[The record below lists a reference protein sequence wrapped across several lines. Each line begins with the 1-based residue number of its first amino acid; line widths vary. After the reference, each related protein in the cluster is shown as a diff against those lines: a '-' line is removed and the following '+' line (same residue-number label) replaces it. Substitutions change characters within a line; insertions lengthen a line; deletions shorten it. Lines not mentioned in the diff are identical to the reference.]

1 MDGNDKRE
9 PGLIIVWEF
18 HVSDAKRREFETAYG
33 TDGDWARLFRKGKGY
48 LRTELYRN
56 KAKPGRYFTLDVWQS
71 RAAFDHFK
79 QQNAAA
85 YKALDQQCSTLTEEE
100 RFFAEY
106 ETPEQVD
113 AFLAAHGFPCTNVRA
128 ALPLDGPTMLALEK
142 RVPSAAHWPESAYQ
156 AIFNPDAP
164 DRIAL
169 VLENQSQQLRGF
181 VIARVCSKDCELENI
196 VVDEL
201 SRLRGFGR
209 ILMQSLIATA
219 TVRRTERVSLEVRE
233 SNHAARSLYESCGF
247 TLSGRRRGYYT
258 GPNEDAVM
266 YVLLL

>member
-33 TDGDWARLFRKGKGY
+33 PDGDWGRLFRKGKGY

-196 VVDEL
+196 VVKKT
-201 SRLRGFGR
+201 SLRSGYGR
-209 ILMQSLIATA
+209 MLLHTLIAAA
-219 TVRRTERVSLEVRE
+219 TFQRITRIFLEVRE
-233 SNHAARSLYESCGF
+233 SNQAARSFYEKLGF
-247 TLSGRRRGYYT
+247 VISGRRAAYYQSPSEAAIT
-258 GPNEDAVM
+258 
-266 YVLLL
+266 YVLQL